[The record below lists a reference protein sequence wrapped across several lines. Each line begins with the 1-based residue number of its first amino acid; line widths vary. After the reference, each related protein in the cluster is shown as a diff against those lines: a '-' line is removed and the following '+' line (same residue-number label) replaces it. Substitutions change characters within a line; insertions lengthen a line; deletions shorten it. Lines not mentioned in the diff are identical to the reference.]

1 MLFKRS
7 VQRYGRTPC
16 AETPYQRAGHV
27 WDDRIG
33 SARTQARNWRLAAFV
48 SLGLTAGVSA
58 GLVWQSLQSRVVPYV
73 VEVDRLGE
81 ARAVNELAAG
91 YHPTDPQVAWHL
103 ARFITNVRSA
113 SLDPVLMR
121 RGWLEAYDR
130 TEDRRVGK
138 ECVSTGNS
146 RWSAD

>member
-7 VQRYGRTPC
+7 VQRYGRTPI
-16 AETPYQRAGHV
+16 AETPYQRAGQV

-73 VEVDRLGE
+73 VEVDRSE
-81 ARAVNELAAG
+81 E
-91 YHPTDPQVAWHL
+91 
-103 ARFITNVRSA
+103 
-113 SLDPVLMR
+113 
-121 RGWLEAYDR
+121 
-130 TEDRRVGK
+130 RRVGK
-138 ECVSTGNS
+138 RGVRTCRS
-146 RWSAD
+146 RWAP